1 MVKAARMLMEI
12 LTSVMSLKSDQARL
26 TLFAPI
32 EFPIVVVAASMIP
45 VERP

>member
-1 MVKAARMLMEI
+1 MLMEI

-32 EFPIVVVAASMIP
+32 ELPIVVVVASMIP